1 MANFGFGTST
11 SALANY
17 YAPSNL
23 GKSLSTT
30 TSFPR
35 GIPAKTKRD
44 LLQSKFGYSGV
55 ENMTNKQVK
64 NAYNF
69 ETNLANNPNFAS
81 LHNAS
86 VQSLSTKNQGLNK
99 LNTSKKSKLNTSKK
113 SEWSKG
119 AEGKWGTALAGF
131 DSAVNLTNSVMNWV
145 NMGKQWDYMNKSKEL
160 ADKQFDT
167 ENARYN
173 ARETE
178 RINNNND
185 IRGAIEGYY
194 TNRANSS
201 AMSADPQAAQ
211 AKATQAQNAQNP
223 QNNTQGEQ
231 AQATQDEERK
241 PLPMERE

>member
-23 GKSLSTT
+23 GKSLSTS

-35 GIPAKTKRD
+35 GMPAKTERD
-44 LLQSKFGYSGV
+44 LLSSKFGYSGV

-81 LHNAS
+81 AHNAS
-86 VQSLSTKNQGLNK
+86 VQSLSTKNQGLNNLK
-99 LNTSKKSKLNTSKK
+99 IPKQ

-119 AEGKWGTALAGF
+119 AEGKWGTALAGV
-131 DSAVNLTNSVMNWV
+131 DAAVNLTNSVMNWV
-145 NMGKQWDYMNKSKEL
+145 NMGKQWDYMNKSMDL
-160 ADKQFDT
+160 ATKQFET

-178 RINNNND
+178 RINNNNA

-211 AKATQAQNAQNP
+211 AKAAQAQNTQNTP
-223 QNNTQGEQ
+223 QGEQ
-231 AQATQDEERK
+231 AQAPQDEERK